1 MDASAREALRKG
13 CEERAREL
21 RANASDIAACGGDDG
36 AKAAWIAVRG
46 AAMALEELANL
57 LAQRPPLP
65 SLDDI
70 MSGPDLE
77 QMGKAMAGDAAE
89 MEEQCTACGLGIAG
103 LVRCSRD
110 DCPHDR
116 LRKEVK
122 R

>member
-1 MDASAREALRKG
+1 MDGSAREALRRG

-21 RANASDIAACGGDDG
+21 REDAITLFRQDRELYAAEEQ
-36 AKAAWIAVRG
+36 G
-46 AAMALEELANL
+46 AARALEELAKL
-57 LAQRPPLP
+57 LARRPPLP

-77 QMGKAMAGDAAE
+77 QMGAAMAGDAAE
-89 MEEQCTACGLGIAG
+89 MEEQCSACGLSITG

-110 DCPHDR
+110 DCPHDAIR
-116 LRKEVK
+116 REGK